1 MGGRSDI
8 HVAQR
13 RLARRLVV
21 PGREGGTGFH
31 RCEDVD
37 QTGVVAPRVQDRAD
51 AVFLAEGVGRADK
64 LNLQPLFSRQPLG
77 VVSDLLPQG
86 FGEARIIKQTDAVAA
101 QVGRHAFGIA
111 GTGQRPCDDDAVV
124 ARDHARDLRG
134 VAVGQQGHGS
144 TLLSV
149 CDDSRRRSAMPQDT
163 PFLVSASPS

>member
-64 LNLQPLFSRQPLG
+64 LDLQPVLPRQPLG
-77 VVSDLLPQG
+77 VLPDLLPQG
-86 FGEARIIKQTDAVAA
+86 FNEARIVEQADVVAA
-101 QVGRHAFGIA
+101 QVGRHALGIA
-111 GTGQRPCDDDAVV
+111 DTGQRARDDEAVI
-124 ARDHARDLRG
+124 ARDHARDLCG
-134 VAVGQQGHGS
+134 VAVGQQSHGS
-144 TLLSV
+144 TLLSAR
-149 CDDSRRRSAMPQDT
+149 DDSRRRSAMPQDT
-163 PFLVSASPS
+163 SFLVSALPS